1 MKRVLFLLWGMLLCT
16 SMVHAAPVSVTQARV
31 IAQEFLSQKE
41 SRPLAPGQAPQYTLV
56 HTAKAKDLQQVADYF
71 VFNENSGNGYVV
83 VAGDDRATAVLGYSD
98 QGAFNPADVPDGLQY
113 ILDCYAQDMKYLRQ
127 HPGAQKAP
135 ARSARSHAVR
145 PLMHSLWNQGTPYND
160 LCPTYTKD
168 GTTYRAVTGCVATA
182 AAQIMYYHKWPEH
195 GTGSHSYECS
205 VNKTDTKQLSAD
217 FEHTTY
223 RWDQM
228 LDSYDSNY
236 TSAQANAVATLMYH
250 IGVASEMGYG
260 STSGVSITNM
270 MRALRDHFGYSKAMT
285 YYSRSGYNITDWEKL
300 LDNEIDNNR
309 PVLYSGYTPSGGH
322 AFVFD
327 GYDRNGY
334 YHVNWG
340 WGGSSNGYF
349 LLTALNPKE
358 QGAGSYEGGYNIRQ
372 EIVVGIQPD
381 QGEPEPEKWLKLAC
395 SHFGCADAQVNLGQ
409 PASMI
414 MEGLSVFGQGYE
426 PRVSVSLLFFLT
438 DVNSQQLEDV
448 TSANSKAYSL
458 KTNVNYTFNENT
470 NRTTYTPSTSLPNG
484 DYFLWLMYYIYDSGM
499 TSYEVYDHTDLVPGY
514 IYARVRDGVMYFS
527 EKPLPSGD
535 LSLKNVDMPSQ
546 VGTECQFEVSATI
559 HNNGDEYVGT
569 VKYVISKNGQ
579 TVSTTEGSQVDVAR
593 NSDVLTKFTLLAP
606 AQVGNYQLSV
616 TDRDGKVI
624 GGPYGLEVL
633 ESSNY
638 NLSIATDLA
647 VENYYMM
654 PENVNA
660 TVSIKN
666 TGTGNFVG
674 PIQFMIIDENV
685 TKVLSRGSSQIVKIA
700 PGQTQKVNIHT
711 YFEGM
716 PGITYLICLRKT
728 DSYTIWGKKVPFEII
743 NMIVGDVNA
752 DNEVGIADLTML
764 VDLVLKHSSNRNS
777 DVNGDGETSIA
788 DVTRL
793 VSILL
798 NQ

>member
-334 YHVNWG
+334 YHVN
-340 WGGSSNGYF
+340 
-349 LLTALNPKE
+349 
-358 QGAGSYEGGYNIRQ
+358 
-372 EIVVGIQPD
+372 
-381 QGEPEPEKWLKLAC
+381 
-395 SHFGCADAQVNLGQ
+395 
-409 PASMI
+409 
-414 MEGLSVFGQGYE
+414 
-426 PRVSVSLLFFLT
+426 
-438 DVNSQQLEDV
+438 
-448 TSANSKAYSL
+448 
-458 KTNVNYTFNENT
+458 
-470 NRTTYTPSTSLPNG
+470 
-484 DYFLWLMYYIYDSGM
+484 
-499 TSYEVYDHTDLVPGY
+499 
-514 IYARVRDGVMYFS
+514 
-527 EKPLPSGD
+527 
-535 LSLKNVDMPSQ
+535 
-546 VGTECQFEVSATI
+546 
-559 HNNGDEYVGT
+559 
-569 VKYVISKNGQ
+569 
-579 TVSTTEGSQVDVAR
+579 
-593 NSDVLTKFTLLAP
+593 
-606 AQVGNYQLSV
+606 
-616 TDRDGKVI
+616 
-624 GGPYGLEVL
+624 
-633 ESSNY
+633 
-638 NLSIATDLA
+638 
-647 VENYYMM
+647 
-654 PENVNA
+654 
-660 TVSIKN
+660 
-666 TGTGNFVG
+666 
-674 PIQFMIIDENV
+674 
-685 TKVLSRGSSQIVKIA
+685 
-700 PGQTQKVNIHT
+700 
-711 YFEGM
+711 
-716 PGITYLICLRKT
+716 
-728 DSYTIWGKKVPFEII
+728 
-743 NMIVGDVNA
+743 
-752 DNEVGIADLTML
+752 
-764 VDLVLKHSSNRNS
+764 
-777 DVNGDGETSIA
+777 
-788 DVTRL
+788 
-793 VSILL
+793 
-798 NQ
+798 